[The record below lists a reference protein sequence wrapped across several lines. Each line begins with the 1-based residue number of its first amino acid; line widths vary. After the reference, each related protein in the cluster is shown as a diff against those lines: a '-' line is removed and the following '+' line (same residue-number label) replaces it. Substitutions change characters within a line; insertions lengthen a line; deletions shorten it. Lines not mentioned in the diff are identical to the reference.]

1 MNTRRWLYALI
12 LTGLLVIGITGGTV
26 LAHGGGENGDSPIE
40 SFASRVAGIL
50 GLGLTE
56 AQVQDAFDQARTE
69 MQDEALQ
76 AKLDQ
81 LVENG
86 RLSQEQAD
94 EYKGWYDS
102 RPETLTQGF
111 GGRKFHFGR
120 GFGGRGFH
128 HGMGMWDKA
137 PQSESIE
144 SDVTT
149 F

>member
-1 MNTRRWLYALI
+1 MNKRRWLYALL

-26 LAHGGGENGDSPIE
+26 LAQGGGENSDSPVK

-50 GLGLTE
+50 GLDE
-56 AQVQDAFDQARTE
+56 SQVQDAFSQARTE

-76 AKLDQ
+76 AKLDR
-81 LVENG
+81 LVESG
-86 RLSQEQAD
+86 RLTQEQAD

-102 RPETLTQGF
+102 RPDTLTPGF
-111 GGRKFHFGR
+111 GGRKFHLGR
-120 GFGGRGFH
+120 GFGGHGFH

-137 PQSESIE
+137 PQTEST
-144 SDVTT
+144 DNVDATTT

>member
-1 MNTRRWLYALI
+1 MNKRRWLYAFL
-12 LTGLLVIGITGGTV
+12 LTGLLVIGITGGAV
-26 LAHGGGENGDSPIE
+26 LAHGGGENGDSPVK

-50 GLGLTE
+50 GLDE
-56 AQVQDAFDQARTE
+56 SQVQDAFKQARAE

-76 AKLDQ
+76 AKLDKM
-81 LVENG
+81 VESG
-86 RLSQEQAD
+86 RLTQEEAD
-94 EYKGWYDS
+94 EYKEWYDS
-102 RPETLTQGF
+102 RPDTLTPGF
-111 GGRKFHFGR
+111 GGRKFHFGQ
-120 GFGGRGFH
+120 GFGGRQFH

>member
-1 MNTRRWLYALI
+1 MNKRRWLYALI
-12 LTGLLVIGITGGTV
+12 LTGLLVIGITGGAV
-26 LAHGGGENGDSPIE
+26 LAHGGGENGDSPVK

-50 GLGLTE
+50 GLNE
-56 AQVQDAFDQARTE
+56 SQVQDAFDQARTE

-76 AKLDQ
+76 AKLDKM
-81 LVENG
+81 VESG
-86 RLSQEQAD
+86 RLTQEEAD
-94 EYKGWYDS
+94 EYKEWYDS
-102 RPETLTQGF
+102 RPDTLTPGF

-120 GFGGRGFH
+120 GFGGRRFH

-144 SDVTT
+144 SDATT